1 MSYDFNR
8 NTNQILR
15 IANVAY
21 RIYFR
26 WFYRKSWWK
35 RDEQK
40 IHREKNKKENSLEFI
55 FLSHRQTPIKGF
67 NGSFALSLSTVFFL
81 QFSTYLNSY
90 RLTSWRQSVRLYSIQ
105 FCSRT
110 FSISILPNFTTTT
123 KFALETLQF
132 QRKFHDG
139 KAANTYSICLMASKR
154 KTNIGNSRRNSFKSM
169 DVCHRWQKKIVG
181 IECMSVKCAS
191 ESARSSHS
199 VRHFLLFIYFYFDEN
214 EKLNFIH
221 VCIVRI
227 SILLVEKSH
236 LMMFDIASK
245 CKKTKDERAKENQI
259 RMVAV
264 IYLMGI
270 WLNERVACQLFY
282 LSIYF
287 NHTVSPIIP
296 TTNEKIK
303 ASCVCW
309 WLGCRS
315 IRPDKKQCK
324 SCFCHKF
331 LFQLAPDRYQRA
343 HFRCEKKDAMPWT
356 KTGWENKLAQDKW
369 EKRAQLIKSREKAC
383 ADEKRAVHQ
392 RERGSESER
401 PKWETGY
408 NSNGN
413 NGNSYTALKA
423 FSQGIW
429 HGKKKILRLKC
440 LAKLDVLMKPS
451 MLFFASRIFFRLL
464 CCAFL

>member
-1 MSYDFNR
+1 
-8 NTNQILR
+8 
-15 IANVAY
+15 
-21 RIYFR
+21 
-26 WFYRKSWWK
+26 
-35 RDEQK
+35 
-40 IHREKNKKENSLEFI
+40 
-55 FLSHRQTPIKGF
+55 
-67 NGSFALSLSTVFFL
+67 
-81 QFSTYLNSY
+81 
-90 RLTSWRQSVRLYSIQ
+90 
-105 FCSRT
+105 
-110 FSISILPNFTTTT
+110 
-123 KFALETLQF
+123 
-132 QRKFHDG
+132 
-139 KAANTYSICLMASKR
+139 
-154 KTNIGNSRRNSFKSM
+154 
-169 DVCHRWQKKIVG
+169 
-181 IECMSVKCAS
+181 MSVKCAS

-296 TTNEKIK
+296 TTNEIIK

-343 HFRCEKKDAMPWT
+343 HFRCEKGTRCRKRKPDGKINWH
-356 KTGWENKLAQDKW
+356 KTN
-369 EKRAQLIKSREKAC
+369 
-383 ADEKRAVHQ
+383 
-392 RERGSESER
+392 ER
-401 PKWETGY
+401 
-408 NSNGN
+408 N
-413 NGNSYTALKA
+413 AL
-423 FSQGIW
+423 SW
-429 HGKKKILRLKC
+429 
-440 LAKLDVLMKPS
+440 
-451 MLFFASRIFFRLL
+451 
-464 CCAFL
+464 